1 MKKNKLEKVDIW
13 KYVPKNVSYKKYKKL
28 SNLEKRAIDMKEEYN
43 KIKAYEEIGKP
54 IETLFGNITLKEPA
68 ETVMETTRNEIKIW
82 IDYYINKTKKE
93 VNFPYHLKNEVQ
105 WSIITCYMPEGI
117 DKEINKQYDII
128 KNRYDEIKKLER
140 IRNQLNYQKRI
151 INLELVCQFF
161 DYYVLKKIIPDGV
174 EYINKQFKLMSIE
187 IGSEIKKAKEIIK
200 KSEEEIKKLKEVKI
214 MTGER
219 IKLFDMQFDN
229 NTTDI
234 DIKNQ
239 NKEIGFN
246 DKQIIVN
253 NQESNVEKKINKYI
267 SILSKYGYKILKY
280 QLLKI
285 SGKGAK
291 TISNFIPFIT
301 KKITYTNGN
310 GSNFKYKIKAI
321 NLDTKEELQEII
333 ISKEQYESFRFVI
346 GSEWEGEAVV
356 EGNNN
361 ILLRQVCE
369 ILSKYTMEKET
380 IYTNTGFERI
390 DNKLVYL
397 YHNGCIGFN
406 KNIKADLTADT
417 LEQYCFTNKKFDE
430 KVALNES
437 LKMLN
442 LADKKVA
449 VPLLAVTYLSPLI
462 SILEDVGIFA
472 DFILYLLG
480 PSGTRK
486 SSISAVALSHFG
498 NKFQRNNF
506 PMNFR
511 STINNLEKKAFEL
524 KDTLVVLDD
533 LNPQTASNDKAKVFE
548 EAIGL
553 YGDRVGRGRMKSNGQ
568 DLRKAYS
575 ARGTCIAT
583 GEFLPNI
590 SLSRLARLMI
600 IHVNKESVNLEVLSE
615 LQANKDMLA
624 FSMMKYIEYII
635 KNEEAIKI
643 YAKDKLQKS
652 QNNIHG
658 RLCEVVNTLLI
669 AYSIFVEFLQKNNI
683 IVAEQKE
690 ALINEAS
697 NILWDIAEE
706 KDKEIEE
713 ANPINMFYLALDEL
727 YITKKIYFKDY
738 KTGIP
743 VDGKGEGTFV
753 GYIDNEKTRY
763 YLLPD
768 TVYRE
773 IYKFYISNGN
783 KFPLTALSLWR
794 YLQDAGLLKMTD
806 KSRKTVLRT
815 DVITGEKVRV
825 LDIALKKDYI

>member
-1 MKKNKLEKVDIW
+1 MQATRKNLFDIDFIKKV
-13 KYVPKNVSYKKYKKL
+13 
-28 SNLEKRAIDMKEEYN
+28 EEENTTYN
-43 KIKAYEEIGKP
+43 DTEHTKIK
-54 IETLFGNITLKEPA
+54 N
-68 ETVMETTRNEIKIW
+68 
-82 IDYYINKTKKE
+82 
-93 VNFPYHLKNEVQ
+93 NFSN
-105 WSIITCYMPEGI
+105 
-117 DKEINKQYDII
+117 
-128 KNRYDEIKKLER
+128 
-140 IRNQLNYQKRI
+140 NQL
-151 INLELVCQFF
+151 
-161 DYYVLKKIIPDGV
+161 
-174 EYINKQFKLMSIE
+174 
-187 IGSEIKKAKEIIK
+187 
-200 KSEEEIKKLKEVKI
+200 
-214 MTGER
+214 
-219 IKLFDMQFDN
+219 
-229 NTTDI
+229 
-234 DIKNQ
+234 
-239 NKEIGFN
+239 
-246 DKQIIVN
+246 IVN
-253 NQESNVEKKINKYI
+253 NQESNVDKKINEYI
-267 SILSKYGYKILKY
+267 SILSKYGYKILEY

-291 TISNFIPFIT
+291 IISNFIPFIT

-310 GSNFKYKIKAI
+310 DSNFKYKIKAI
-321 NLDTKEELQEII
+321 NLDTKEELQEIT
-333 ISKEQYESFRFVI
+333 ISKEQYNSFKFII

-361 ILLRQVCE
+361 ALLRQVCE
-369 ILSKYTMEKET
+369 ILSKYTMKKE
-380 IYTNTGFERI
+380 IVFTNTGFERI

-397 YHNGCIGFN
+397 YHDGCIGSDEN
-406 KNIKADLTADT
+406 VKADLSTDT
-417 LEQYCFTNKKFDE
+417 LEQYCFTDKKFDE

-437 LKMLN
+437 LKMRN

-462 SILEDVGIFA
+462 SILEEVGIFA

-486 SSISAVALSHFG
+486 SSISAIALSHFG
-498 NKFQRNNF
+498 NNFQRNNF
-506 PMNFR
+506 PMSFR
-511 STINNLEKKAFEL
+511 STMNNLEKKSFLL
-524 KDTLVVLDD
+524 KDSLTVLDD

-615 LQANKDMLA
+615 LQANKDMIA

-690 ALINEAS
+690 TLLNEAS

-706 KDKEIEE
+706 QDKEIEE

-727 YITKKIYFKDY
+727 YITKKIYFKDI
-738 KTGIP
+738 KQ
-743 VDGKGEGTFV
+743 VF
-753 GYIDNEKTRY
+753 
-763 YLLPD
+763 
-768 TVYRE
+768 
-773 IYKFYISNGN
+773 
-783 KFPLTALSLWR
+783 
-794 YLQDAGLLKMTD
+794 Q
-806 KSRKTVLRT
+806 
-815 DVITGEKVRV
+815 
-825 LDIALKKDYI
+825 